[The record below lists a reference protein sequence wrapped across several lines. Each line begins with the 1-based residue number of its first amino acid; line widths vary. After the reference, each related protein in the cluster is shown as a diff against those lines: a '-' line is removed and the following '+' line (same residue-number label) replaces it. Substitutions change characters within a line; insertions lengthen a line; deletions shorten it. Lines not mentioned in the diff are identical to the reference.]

1 MSYHAFHR
9 VPREESTFFKIPP
22 DFPVLVAGTPVQD
35 LDIEARVRRALLA
48 EYETNSS
55 WKPKA
60 PTSESY
66 WASWRGRMP
75 RVDGWWRSL
84 RYYFAVVLSHAAA
97 FSLGSIL
104 AARE

>member
-9 VPREESTFFKIPP
+9 VPRDESTLFKIPP

-60 PTSESY
+60 PIESY

-75 RVDGWWRSL
+75 RVEEWWRSL